1 MTAAVPVSPL
11 ACWAITQY
19 QRHVSP
25 RKGFRCAYRALRGRD
40 SCSQFAKRAIERHG
54 VAEGVRLLNR
64 RFERCRW
71 ASHVLEYD
79 GAKRR
84 RDRRERALWSVN
96 GCNPTWDDPE
106 ILCCLGEAALS
117 GGCDVASAPCH

>member
-1 MTAAVPVSPL
+1 MTAAVPLSPL

-54 VAEGVRLLNR
+54 VAAGARLLRR
-64 RFERCRW
+64 RFDRCRW
-71 ASHVLEYD
+71 ASYVLEYER
-79 GAKRR
+79 ARR
-84 RDRRERALWSVN
+84 SRERREEALWCIN
-96 GCNPTWDDPE
+96 GCNPSWDDPE
-106 ILCCLGEAALS
+106 VLACLGDAALT
-117 GGCDVASAPCH
+117 GCCEMATSCH